1 MKPKQTQLD
10 HTNLDQLLYLF
21 ILLLIFISNIVPMIA
36 RDDDK
41 VHSPVTEVEAKEEEG
56 EEISCAAVQIHLEQ
70 TQVCL

>member
-1 MKPKQTQLD
+1 
-10 HTNLDQLLYLF
+10 
-21 ILLLIFISNIVPMIA
+21 MIA

-56 EEISCAAVQIHLEQ
+56 EEISCSAVQVHLEQ